1 MSDNN
6 ATVTAIIDG
15 GEPNIVTVTA
25 TVTPG
30 LPYFSII
37 GLTHDPER
45 LSRARARIRE
55 TIERRGIAWP
65 GQRVTIVLTPSE
77 PSKDPVIEIAMTTA
91 LIQALGHAPQHPTTL
106 VLPATIPLPI
116 DEPAP
121 TFTTEI
127 VHDILDLYE
136 QGLHNLTRTR
146 FIPNEPIRYLGN
158 STQDGVVSDHQAH
171 EYDNAWAEWVTLLA
185 WLTANDDDDTLI
197 ATTTRQLNEL
207 GVGTT
212 TQILRNRADKT
223 EPDNRF
229 YSHAAEDGTI

>member
-1 MSDNN
+1 MSRNN

-15 GEPNIVTVTA
+15 GDSNIVTVTA

-45 LSRARARIRE
+45 LSQARARLRE

-65 GQRVTIVLTPSE
+65 EQRVTIVLTPTE
-77 PSKDPVIEIAMTTA
+77 PRKDPIIEIAMTTA
-91 LIQALGHAPQHPTTL
+91 LIQALGHAPQQPTTL
-106 VLPATIPLPI
+106 ILPASIPLPI

-121 TFTTEI
+121 TYTTET
-127 VHDILDLYE
+127 VQDILDLYE
-136 QGLHNLTRTR
+136 KGLHKLTRTR
-146 FIPNEPIRYLGN
+146 FNPNEPIRYLGN
-158 STQDGVVSDHQAH
+158 QTQDGVVGDQQAC
-171 EYDNAWAEWVTLLA
+171 EYDKAWAEWVTLLA
-185 WLTANDDDDTLI
+185 WLAANDDDDTLI

-207 GVGTT
+207 GVDRT
-212 TQILRNRADKT
+212 TQILRNRVDET